1 MLSLT
6 ASLLSATFGSREY
19 SGLAFLRQSST
30 QHAAR
35 SRQRQQVPI
44 LNGARTVLSANNLDT
59 CYEWIHNERMANDG
73 DSHVPIDWIHMDDDA
88 SCESSE
94 SLDGVVSM
102 PIYPLGAVYVPH
114 SGESH
119 TLVNT
124 EERNVRMA
132 TDLLTKKWG
141 DDSLFC
147 VALRARD
154 TGRLS
159 KVCTVMRQ
167 VEVDN
172 RTMSGFRSWPG
183 EIMPPLK
190 RVVTRN
196 EAVGIAEI
204 NRIRN
209 PDAKGDEYL
218 LADVRVRDLSHDM
231 HVDNPQDLLAC
242 AKLVEDYQRVRS
254 IYVDS
259 QSISQNELPKFA
271 RKEVASLPNYHL
283 DDVTSE
289 ARFWT
294 VVDTWQVLCNTI
306 RQSKQTQMQGM
317 LNELSVEAAMQLD
330 GPLELPVKR
339 ERLPDIVQMQLEE
352 IERTE
357 FLDFIDLGMEPILDF
372 QELLTMT
379 SHTDRIRK
387 LSKMISW
394 ERSRLETKEMLLRA
408 FLDELEVDGMARNKT
423 SSLGGFD

>member
-1 MLSLT
+1 M
-6 ASLLSATFGSREY
+6 
-19 SGLAFLRQSST
+19 
-30 QHAAR
+30 R
-35 SRQRQQVPI
+35 SRQQHASFP
-44 LNGARTVLSANNLDT
+44 NGARTILSANNLDT

-73 DSHVPIDWIHMDDDA
+73 DSHVPIDWIHGNDNA
-88 SCESSE
+88 ESSE
-94 SLDGVVSM
+94 PLDGVVSM
-102 PIYPLGAVYVPH
+102 PVYPLGAVYVPH
-114 SGESH
+114 SGVSH

-132 TDLLTKKWG
+132 TDLLTDEW

-154 TGRLS
+154 TGRLGS
-159 KVCTVMRQ
+159 VCTVMRQ

-183 EIMPPLK
+183 DIMPPLK
-190 RVVTRN
+190 RVVTKCL
-196 EAVGIAEI
+196 AVGIAEI
-204 NRIRN
+204 DRIRN

-218 LADVRVRDLSHDM
+218 VADVKLRNLPNDVMDNPRDLL
-231 HVDNPQDLLAC
+231 VC
-242 AKLVEDYQRVRS
+242 EKLVEDYQRVRS

-271 RKEVASLPNYHL
+271 RKEVASLPNYRI

-289 ARFWT
+289 AQFWA
-294 VVDTWQVLCNTI
+294 VVETWQMLCNTI
-306 RQSKQTQMQGM
+306 RQSKQTQVQGM

-339 ERLPDIVQMQLEE
+339 ERLPSIVQKQLEE
-352 IERTE
+352 IEQAE
-357 FLDFIDLGMEPILDF
+357 LLQFIDLGMEPVLDF

-379 SHTDRIRK
+379 SHTDRLRK
-387 LSKMISW
+387 LSRMISW

-408 FLDELEVDGMARNKT
+408 FLDELEVDEAARNK
-423 SSLGGFD
+423 SSSYGAFD